1 MSTPI
6 YCGNN
11 ANHSELRNGTKTLGT
26 RLQCLKKGIQN
37 GKSLPVDPEFK
48 KPYRPIIREK
58 KYCGNLED
66 LPDGYHR
73 FGGLHECYL
82 SGVGVG
88 KRMKAKS
95 KRKSKKSKRKSR
107 RKSKKS
113 RNRR

>member
-1 MSTPI
+1 MPI

-26 RLQCLKKGIQN
+26 RLECLKKGIKN

-48 KPYRPIIREK
+48 KPYRPIVREK
-58 KYCGNLED
+58 KYCGNLDD
-66 LPDGYHR
+66 LPVGYHR

-88 KRMKAKS
+88 KRIKAKKS
-95 KRKSKKSKRKSR
+95 KKRKSRNNKKSKRNNRKSR
-107 RKSKKS
+107 K
-113 RNRR
+113 